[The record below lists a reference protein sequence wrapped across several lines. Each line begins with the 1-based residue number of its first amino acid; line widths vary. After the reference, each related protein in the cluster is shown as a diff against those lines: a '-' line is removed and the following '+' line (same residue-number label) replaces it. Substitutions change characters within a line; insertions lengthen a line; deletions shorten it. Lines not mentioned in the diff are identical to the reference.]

1 MKGKPPVPIVVVA
14 ILYMVY
20 LVWSLIADFRVP
32 VAGRLV
38 LSGILFFFVLRG
50 SRIAGNLL
58 AVLCAISAAMAIVFA
73 IAVVGRNLYGAILAC
88 GFAVPLL
95 AFAWYLFSNPD
106 VRRFQGKS
114 VEVEAR

>member
-1 MKGKPPVPIVVVA
+1 MKGRPPVLIVVVA
-14 ILYMVY
+14 ILYMAY
-20 LVWSLIADFRVP
+20 LIWNLITDFSVT
-32 VAGRLV
+32 VACRFV

-50 SRIAGNLL
+50 SRIAGNTL
-58 AVLCAISAAMAIVFA
+58 AVLCAISAAMAIIFA
-73 IAVVGRNLYGAILAC
+73 IAVIAKNLYGAILAC
-88 GFAVPLL
+88 GIAIPLL